1 MSTKESIAH
10 GCKRKLIK
18 VLLAGNAKTSKPES
32 VPFYGNK
39 NNNNV

>member
-1 MSTKESIAH
+1 MSTKGSMAH
-10 GCKRKLIK
+10 GCKRKLMK

-39 NNNNV
+39 EINV